1 MNYKWLSLI
10 FGLICIVLGINYYRL
25 QSYANKITKVNCPD
39 MTELSDLRMEK
50 AKWLEREDQFLKENG
65 ALVNENN
72 ELKMQLKNN
81 KPLIIYRNVQ
91 KIKVDDVASQSYTDA
106 LQQRYSPNN

>member
-10 FGLICIVLGINYYRL
+10 LGIICIVLGINFYRL
-25 QSYANKITKVNCPD
+25 QKYANKITEVNCPD
-39 MTELSDLRMEK
+39 ASELGNLRMEK

-65 ALVNENN
+65 ALVTENN
-72 ELKMQLKNN
+72 ELKMQLKN

-91 KIKVDDVASQSYTDA
+91 KQKVNDVASQSYTDA
-106 LQQRYSPNN
+106 LQQRYSPNH

>member
-1 MNYKWLSLI
+1 MI

-50 AKWLEREDQFLKENG
+50 AKWLEREDVFLKQNAE
-65 ALVNENN
+65 LVTQVN
-72 ELKMQLKNN
+72 ELKMQLENN

-91 KIKVDDVASQSYTDA
+91 KIKVNDVASESYTNV
-106 LQQRYSPNN
+106 LEQRYSPNH